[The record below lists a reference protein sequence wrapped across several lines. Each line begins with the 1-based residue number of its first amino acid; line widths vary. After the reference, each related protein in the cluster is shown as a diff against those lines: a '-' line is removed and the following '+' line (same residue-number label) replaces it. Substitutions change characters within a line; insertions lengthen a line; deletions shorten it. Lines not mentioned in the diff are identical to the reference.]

1 MAGKK
6 TLTLTEI
13 PTRRGVSIIQDMA
26 VAYGTDEK
34 IFESDGLAVP
44 KHGFFAASLNNFDGF
59 PDSGTIDVGDD
70 FVGGAYIFNEA
81 RITPHRVLETRER

>member
-59 PDSGTIDVGDD
+59 PDSGTIDVGDA
-70 FVGGAYIFNEA
+70 VKVI
-81 RITPHRVLETRER
+81 